1 MVAQPTH
8 WHYLPNIATIP
19 KKIVAIAPTFC
30 NDSQAYRKE
39 NYSWHFLLNV
49 ATISKKWLQ

>member
-39 NYSWHFLLNV
+39 NYLGIFF
-49 ATISKKWLQ
+49 